1 MNSWRRPASAG
12 AARVHPGQWKARV
25 EKTEPVIRMRGIV
38 KSFAG
43 VRALNGITFD
53 LYPGEIHCLV
63 GENGAGK
70 STLMKILSGAYTP
83 DSGEIE
89 VGGAVHKT
97 LSPRLSKQ
105 LGIEII
111 YQENLLVPTMSV
123 VENIF
128 VGCEES
134 RAGFSDFKRMRGHA
148 RELSD
153 ELGISLD
160 LGRRSE
166 SLSVSEQQYV
176 KILKAFVKQPR
187 ILIMDEPTSM
197 FNVRDAGRVLDMVER
212 IAKKGISIIYISHT
226 LGEVV
231 KIADRITVLRDGAV
245 VANFDNAGRDIS
257 IPSITKEMVGRSM
270 EMFYT
275 RERHEIGGQVL
286 SVEGLV
292 RAKDGPAVSFELRRG
307 EILGFAG
314 MVGSG
319 RTEIIRSL
327 IGADPRHGGR
337 ILLGGRERNFRKPA
351 ESIAAGI
358 AYITE
363 DRQKLG
369 LMLGA
374 SIVEN
379 LTIVALDKRIPG
391 YFTNFRSH
399 VRMVRGVYD
408 ELGIR
413 ASSPMQ
419 LVRFLSGGNQQK
431 VVLGKWL
438 FQDAD
443 IYVLDEPTRGIDVGA
458 KADFYAIM
466 SNLVKAGKSI
476 IMISSDMPELI
487 SMSDRILVVRS
498 GQIIRELKGD
508 EITEQNIITHALEV
522 NKNG

>member
-1 MNSWRRPASAG
+1 L
-12 AARVHPGQWKARV
+12 
-25 EKTEPVIRMRGIV
+25 EKREPVIEMRGIV

-53 LYPGEIHCLV
+53 LEPGEIHCLV

-83 DSGEIE
+83 DSGE
-89 VGGAVHKT
+89 VVVAGVAYKT

-105 LGIEII
+105 LGIEIV
-111 YQENLLVPTMSV
+111 YQENLLVPTMNI

-134 RAGFSDFKRMRGHA
+134 RWGFSDSRRMRRHA
-148 RELSD
+148 QQLLD
-153 ELGISLD
+153 ELGLSLD
-160 LGRRSE
+160 MMRRSE
-166 SLSVSEQQYV
+166 TLSVAEQQYI

-187 ILIMDEPTSM
+187 VLIMDEPTSM
-197 FNVRDAGRVLDMVER
+197 FNVRDAGKVLDMVQR
-212 IAKKGISIIYISHT
+212 IAKKGISIIYISHS
-226 LGEVV
+226 LNEVV
-231 KIADRITVLRDGAV
+231 RIADRITVLRDGAV
-245 VANFDNAGRDIS
+245 VAGFDNSGRDVS
-257 IPSITKEMVGRSM
+257 IPSITREMVGRSM

-275 RERHEIGGQVL
+275 RAPHEVGEVVL
-286 SVEGLV
+286 SVEGLQ
-292 RAKDGPAVSFELRRG
+292 RGENGPAVSFELRKG
-307 EILGFAG
+307 EILGFSG

-327 IGADPRHGGR
+327 IGADPRHAGKVVLRGEE
-337 ILLGGRERNFRKPA
+337 LALRNPR

-379 LTIVALDKRIPG
+379 LTIVALERKIRG
-391 YFTNFRSH
+391 YFTNFKSH
-399 VRMVRGVYD
+399 VGLIEGIYR
-408 ELGIR
+408 ELGIKA
-413 ASSPMQ
+413 ASPLQ
-419 LVRFLSGGNQQK
+419 VVRFLSGGNQQK

-443 IYVLDEPTRGIDVGA
+443 IYILDEPTRGIDVGA

-466 SNLVKAGKSI
+466 SDLTMKGKSI

-487 SMSDRILVVRS
+487 SLSDRVIVVRN
-498 GQIIRELKGD
+498 GQITRELSGD
-508 EITEQNIITHALEV
+508 EISEQNIITHALEV
-522 NKNG
+522 NANG